1 MTFQELLAAQIA
13 SGGQNVITPDNA
25 GRILGL
31 AAQQEANRQLSLAA
45 GNQAVQEAINRQ
57 IASGERAAPDKEGKM
72 DQYGQYVSPLQRS
85 DQVVT
90 APSGVKFVTDAQ
102 GNVIGTNAPITP
114 LGPKQYAGESMQEAR
129 QAFNR
134 GESTQAERDAFRQ
147 NMFGNARSPG
157 LMQKTFIQ
165 EMQKQAPA
173 PAPAPDQPPA
183 KGGFSE
189 KDTQEIMQK
198 IKSRPW
204 EEALKK
210 QTEQRLGVGVNF
222 GYDLPSERQREM
234 QAYSA
239 DLYRARQE
247 AMARG
252 ASAEQLKPI
261 EDAIRAQHEATKVVQ
276 KSDFDL
282 SQPSEDLLN
291 RTTTDMENLYAES
304 GVSSKD
310 QRGEDKQRASLY
322 KELQSINKSLTE
334 GTQALGGGGG
344 EDLPY
349 FQPLSPKTRTALS
362 KRKSQIEEE
371 IRKSN
376 ERSSGIAAKTAAP
389 KAKLE
394 EYRALL
400 EALARAQQ

>member
-1 MTFQELLAAQIA
+1 MTFQELLAAQVA

-31 AAQQEANRQLSLAA
+31 AAQQEANRRLALA
-45 GNQAVQEAINRQ
+45 EGQQAVQERKNLQAMQ
-57 IASGERAAPDKEGKM
+57 AGMTPGEIAGTT
-72 DQYGQYVSPLQRS
+72 
-85 DQVVT
+85 VV
-90 APSGVKFVTDAQ
+90 APSGARFVTDAQ
-102 GNVIGTNAPITP
+102 GNVVGMNAPVTP

-147 NMFGNARSPG
+147 NMFGDARSPG
-157 LMQKTFIQ
+157 LIQKTFIQ

-173 PAPAPDQPPA
+173 QPSSPPPPT
-183 KGGFSE
+183 KKGFSE
-189 KDTQEIMQK
+189 EDTQEIMQK

-204 EEALKK
+204 EDALKK
-210 QTEQRLGVGVNF
+210 QTEQRLGGEVNF
-222 GYDLPSERQREM
+222 GYALPSERQREM

-282 SQPSEDLLN
+282 SQPPEDLLN
-291 RTTTDMENLYAES
+291 KATTDMENLYAES

-376 ERSSGIAAKTAAP
+376 ERSSGIASKTAAP
-389 KAKLE
+389 KTKLE